1 MTSRSPDE
9 SPDPMQ
15 PPRCHARSKRTGE
28 PCGNR
33 PMRGA
38 TVCRMHGGSSQ
49 AVRRKA
55 AQRVAA
61 TEARRMA
68 MRLGGALEVHP
79 LDALLR
85 AVWEAAHN
93 VEVYRSLVATLEP
106 AVGEADERV
115 VAVGERDI
123 YSSRGVTHVPARP
136 HIFVVMYDA
145 ALERLA
151 KFSKMCLDAGVD
163 ERRVRIAEQDGRR
176 IAEVVAAALEASD
189 ASPEGRRAAL
199 EAAAAMMRPGAEPVA
214 VVG

>member
-1 MTSRSPDE
+1 
-9 SPDPMQ
+9 
-15 PPRCHARSKRTGE
+15 
-28 PCGNR
+28 
-33 PMRGA
+33 
-38 TVCRMHGGSSQ
+38 MHGGSSQ

-61 TEARRMA
+61 TEARKMA
-68 MRLGGALEVHP
+68 LRLGGALDIHP

-93 VEVYRSLVATLEP
+93 VEVYRGLVATLEP
-106 AVGEADERV
+106 AIGEADEQV
-115 VAVGERDI
+115 VAIGERDI

-136 HIFVVMYDA
+136 HIFVTMYDT

-199 EAAAAMMRPGAEPVA
+199 EAAAALMRPGAQPA
-214 VVG
+214 TVVG